1 MLLAWTRKAGM
12 VSQSFARLA
21 VTHLHVRNELTAS
34 AYSSDDDEGTVR
46 QDRSR
51 VKRSRK
57 QSEFADR
64 RSSLRD
70 WVEQFANRNEL
81 AIYSVAPEDEDT
93 AVRKNRGCVTSARI
107 IHLSGQGCHVA
118 PGVHHQKVACREL
131 AFAVTASKEDL
142 AVWEKGQGL
151 SLS

>member
-1 MLLAWTRKAGM
+1 MLLARNRKAGI
-12 VSQSFARLA
+12 VSQSFARS
-21 VTHLHVRNELTAS
+21 VVPHLHVRNELTAS

-70 WVEQFANRNEL
+70 WVEQFANRNGL
-81 AIYSVAPEDEDT
+81 ALYSVAPEDEGT
-93 AVRKNRGCVTSARI
+93 AVRKNHG
-107 IHLSGQGCHVA
+107 
-118 PGVHHQKVACREL
+118 
-131 AFAVTASKEDL
+131 
-142 AVWEKGQGL
+142 
-151 SLS
+151 